1 MSGSESSKG
10 PGAPFP
16 PPLLFVVAFLIG
28 LGIEQLAPVDMLPDG
43 VRAVGP
49 IAAIAIL
56 VAGGLIGFWALI
68 SFLRARTAIIPHRPA
83 SQLVT
88 IGPFRFSRNP
98 MYFGLT
104 LLYLG
109 VGLWVNSIWPLLM
122 LPLAA
127 WSPVEA
133 GYSKEEAYLTAEFGK
148 EYGTYR
154 ESVRRWI

>member
-1 MSGSESSKG
+1 MPDSTLSKG
-10 PGAPFP
+10 PGVPFP
-16 PPLLFVVAFLIG
+16 PPLPFVVAFLIG

-88 IGPFRFSRNP
+88 IGPFRFSHNP
-98 MYFGLT
+98 MYVGLT
-104 LLYLG
+104 LLYLS

-127 WSPVEA
+127 WSLWKLVIQ
-133 GYSKEEAYLTAEFGK
+133 KEEAYLTAEFGK

-154 ESVRRWI
+154 ESARQWI